1 MMRQLQGSNRGLG
14 DIVNLIMGIVK
25 NLFLLTIALVAIGDG
40 LPAQAADMAVKAPR
54 QPLPPRRIIGQDFMS
69 VGISAGH
76 RPVPI

>member
-40 LPAQAADMAVKAPR
+40 LPAQAADMAVKAP
-54 QPLPPRRIIGQDFMS
+54 LPPRRIIGQDFMS
-69 VGISAGH
+69 VGISAG
-76 RPVPI
+76 RRRAAI